1 MDKKSRSYPGSSF
14 LLLTLKL
21 KGTSFLQR
29 KVTNK
34 SLEMSVFTT
43 GCVSIEDG
51 SFTKNSFLSLNHQI
65 EYSE

>member
-1 MDKKSRSYPGSSF
+1 MKKTTKMIYCSSSKEEDCFWVHNLAMGEKSRSYPGSSL

-34 SLEMSVFTT
+34 MSL
-43 GCVSIEDG
+43 
-51 SFTKNSFLSLNHQI
+51 
-65 EYSE
+65 